1 MMNEYKSVFFKYI
14 KYTLYLL
21 SLLFIG
27 YAVTPYKTIFLGLAL
42 GTLFSLYNLWS
53 MYSKIERMGQA
64 VIQQKRV
71 KTLGSLSRLLFAGL
85 AVLIAMKYPEHF
97 HLLSVVVGLMAVYII
112 MLIDSLT
119 QSFSTPKEKR

>member
-21 SLLFIG
+21 SLFFVG
-27 YAVTPYKTIFLGLAL
+27 YAVTPYKAIFLGLAL
-42 GTLFSLYNLWS
+42 GTVFSLYNLWS
-53 MYSKIERMGQA
+53 MYSKIDRMGQA

-97 HLLSVVVGLMAVYII
+97 HLLSVVVGLMSVYII

-119 QSFSTPKEKR
+119 QVTRTPKEKR

>member
-53 MYSKIERMGQA
+53 MYSVTCCKRCEPRTMIEIWPRYA
-64 VIQQKRV
+64 
-71 KTLGSLSRLLFAGL
+71 
-85 AVLIAMKYPEHF
+85 
-97 HLLSVVVGLMAVYII
+97 
-112 MLIDSLT
+112 
-119 QSFSTPKEKR
+119 